1 MASTMQHA
9 PEAGGGPVTGFRHD
23 SRMPTGNHTGPHHSP
38 PIRIDI
44 GKNSFHLVGLDQRG
58 AIVFALAYANVAFSG
73 AVSICMLNLL
83 CSAVR
88 GTGNMALP
96 AGVIVGSVIAHILI
110 SRLLIF
116 GWGPMPGLGPAGAG
130 GSAP

>member
-1 MASTMQHA
+1 MTLECQPAITQVRTIHRRSA
-9 PEAGGGPVTGFRHD
+9 RY
-23 SRMPTGNHTGPHHSP
+23 
-38 PIRIDI
+38 
-44 GKNSFHLVGLDQRG
+44 SFHLVGLDQRG

-110 SRLLIF
+110 SPLLIF
-116 GWGPMPGLGPAGAG
+116 GWGPMPALGPAGAE